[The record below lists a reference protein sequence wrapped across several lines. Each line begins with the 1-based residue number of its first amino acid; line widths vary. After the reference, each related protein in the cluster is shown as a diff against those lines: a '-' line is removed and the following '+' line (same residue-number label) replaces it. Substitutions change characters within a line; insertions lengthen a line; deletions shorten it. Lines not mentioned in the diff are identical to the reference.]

1 MRFVVSRVC
10 TSLPTLIRVV
20 PPAAGA
26 GPHAR
31 LLSGG
36 FGPPCFLESRKRF
49 ADAVLEEMQEHR
61 EHLINQRANL
71 EALLRRSGAFR

>member
-1 MRFVVSRVC
+1 VSRVC
-10 TSLPTLIRVV
+10 TSLPNLIRVV

-36 FGPPCFLESRKRF
+36 FGPPCFPESRKRF
-49 ADAVLEEMQEHR
+49 ADAVLEDMTEHR
-61 EHLINQRANL
+61 EHRVNHRANL
-71 EALLRRSGAFR
+71 AAFLQR